1 MMPLIKSSSKEAFKK
16 NVRQLTGDI
25 GKSPNV
31 QSRDQALAISYDIRR
46 RNRADGGQVFEGPI
60 VSEVPG
66 RTDQH
71 DMAVGAGSYVLP
83 AEHVSHLGQ
92 NNTLAGLA
100 HLKKIGAPG
109 IRKMAHS
116 APGASAIIAK
126 HRRRAAGGRTQ
137 AAPTG
142 HPIDVVTAGGEHVLS
157 PEEVKVIGDGDVILG
172 HALLDNLVMQNR
184 KKHIKTL
191 RGLPGPAKD

>member
-1 MMPLIKSSSKEAFKK
+1 MPLVQSGSKPALKENIKRLSGE
-16 NVRQLTGDI
+16 V
-25 GKSPNV
+25 GKSPHV
-31 QSRDQALAISYDIRR
+31 QSRQQALAIAFDVKR
-46 RNRADGGQVFEGPI
+46 RNRADGGSVFEGPI

-66 RTDQH
+66 RTDKH

-83 AEHVSHLGQ
+83 AEHISHLGE

-100 HLKKIGAPG
+100 HIKKIGALG
-109 IRKMAHS
+109 IRKMAHY

-126 HRRRAAGGRTQ
+126 HRRRASGGRTQ
-137 AAPTG
+137 VAPTG

-172 HALLDNLVMQNR
+172 HALLDNLVMKQR
-184 KKHIKTL
+184 EKHIKTL

>member
-1 MMPLIKSSSKEAFKK
+1 MPLVQSGSKQALKENIKRLSSE
-16 NVRQLTGDI
+16 V
-25 GKSPNV
+25 GKSAHV
-31 QSRDQALAISYDIRR
+31 KSREQALAVAYSIKR

-66 RTDQH
+66 RTDRH
-71 DMAVGAGSYVLP
+71 DMAVGAGSYIAP
-83 AEHVSHLGQ
+83 AEFVSHLGE

-100 HLKKIGAPG
+100 VLKKMGPQG

-116 APGASAIIAK
+116 APGASAVISK
-126 HRRRAAGGRTQ
+126 HRQRARGGRTQ
-137 AAPTG
+137 DAPTG
-142 HPIDVVTAGGEHVLS
+142 HPIDIVAAGGEYAWS

-191 RGLPGPAKD
+191 KGLPGPAKD